1 MSENLL
7 NDISVNYDHIYIA
20 CGKTDLRRGID
31 GLVAIIEANFELDPC
46 SNSMFLFC
54 GTRID
59 RIKVIVHDA
68 DGFVLLYKRLECGKF
83 QWPRT
88 PVEAKEVTH
97 QQFRWLT
104 EGLNLEQ
111 PKAHKKVSTM
121 NYR

>member
-1 MSENLL
+1 VSENLL

-31 GLVAIIEANFELDPC
+31 GLVAIIEVNFDLDPY
-46 SNSMFLFC
+46 SSSMFLFC
-54 GTRID
+54 GARAD

-68 DGFVLLYKRLECGKF
+68 DGFVLLYKRLEFGKF

-88 PVEAKEVTH
+88 PAEAKKVTH

-111 PKAHKKVSTM
+111 PKAHKKVSKM